1 MLISNL
7 KYADYI
13 FSLKDILKK
22 NRDNKKEINIVNA
35 KINDDYKLYKDEK
48 VFNIN
53 EALEI
58 LLSKKLNLLD
68 EMEIDKIQEKKKNSK
83 LV

>member
-22 NRDNKKEINIVNA
+22 NRDNKKEINIINA
-35 KINDDYKLYKDEK
+35 KIKDDYKLYKDEK

-58 LLSKKLNLLD
+58 LLSKKLSLLD
-68 EMEIDKIQEKKKNSK
+68 EMDIDKI
-83 LV
+83 

>member
-22 NRDNKKEINIVNA
+22 NRDNKKEINIVNEN
-35 KINDDYKLYKDEK
+35 NDDYKLYKDGK

-58 LLSKKLNLLD
+58 LLSKKLSLLD
-68 EMEIDKIQEKKKNSK
+68 EMDIDKI
-83 LV
+83 